1 LLYSNISFQN
11 IFKIHQYPAKTEPTV
26 NVIVG
31 GRRQRGEDGEGN
43 NHKEGEEEE
52 GLGDCWPGNW
62 ERE

>member
-1 LLYSNISFQN
+1 VRQ
-11 IFKIHQYPAKTEPTV
+11 
-26 NVIVG
+26 
-31 GRRQRGEDGEGN
+31 QRGDDGEGN